1 MSCVMIGL
9 TGPTGAGK
17 SFVSQ
22 IFSQF
27 GFVVIDADKIAKD
40 IMEKG
45 SPVLLKIADAFGE
58 DMLNA
63 DGSLNRQKLA
73 DTAFADEHKTKLL
86 NSITH
91 PAILDRAKALANQ
104 YAKQGSKYVMF
115 DAPLLFESGA
125 DKMCD
130 CIVVVVAPHDVRINR
145 IQNRDGITKEQAQRR
160 MSAQHDDD
168 FYIQKSD
175 FCIYANVS
183 FDDLK
188 YKVKSII
195 DEIKMQYE
203 NNL

>member
-1 MSCVMIGL
+1 MSCIMIGL

-17 SFVSQ
+17 GFVSQ
-22 IFSQF
+22 IFSEF
-27 GFVVIDADKIAKD
+27 GFAVIDADKIAKD
-40 IMEKG
+40 IVEKG
-45 SPVLLKIADAFGE
+45 SPVLVKIAETFGK

-91 PAILDRAKALANQ
+91 PAILDRAKALAKQ
-104 YAKQGSKYVMF
+104 YAQQGYKYVMF

-130 CIVVVVAPHDVRINR
+130 CIVAVIAPHDVRVSR
-145 IQNRDGITKEQAQRR
+145 IQKRDGITREQAERR

-168 FYIQKSD
+168 FYVQQSD
-175 FCIYANVS
+175 YCINADDS
-183 FDDLK
+183 FDNLK
-188 YKVKSII
+188 NQVKMII
-195 DEIKMQYE
+195 DEIKQTI
-203 NNL
+203 N